1 MSTTVDIFFWGGGR
15 CRRGGKCLISRS
27 PQPEVSL
34 VAGKKLYG
42 RLRSGRGETVNR
54 DNEMMYSILYKF
66 GGQMVQ
72 LAPNI

>member
-1 MSTTVDIFFWGGGR
+1 MSNQPVTATGGFFGR
-15 CRRGGKCLISRS
+15 W
-27 PQPEVSL
+27 
-34 VAGKKLYG
+34 KKLSG

-72 LAPNI
+72 LVPNI

>member
-1 MSTTVDIFFWGGGR
+1 MSVWGQMSNQPVTATGGFFGR
-15 CRRGGKCLISRS
+15 W
-27 PQPEVSL
+27 
-34 VAGKKLYG
+34 KKLSG